1 MNIATIINKHL
12 DAHLAAIEKL
22 RAQEKFISDLAR
34 KIITALERGHKIL
47 LFGNGGSA
55 ADAQHIAA
63 EFVVRYRRNR
73 RALPALALTTDSS
86 ILTAGANDLGF
97 DTVYSR
103 QIEALAN
110 EGDIAIGISTSGKS
124 PNIIAG
130 LRTAKEK
137 GCLAVAFTG
146 SAESECSRV
155 ADSTFFAPSETTAH
169 IQECH
174 ITVGHMLCE
183 IVEEAFVIAE

>member
-1 MNIATIINKHL
+1 MNIADIFCKHL
-12 DAHLAAIEKL
+12 DAHAAAIEKL
-22 RAQEKFISDLAR
+22 RSQEDFVADLAQ
-34 KIITALERGHKIL
+34 KIITAIERQNKIL
-47 LFGNGGSA
+47 IFGNGGSA

-73 RALPALALTTDSS
+73 RALPAIALTTDTS

-97 DTVYSR
+97 DTIYSR

-110 EGDIAIGISTSGKS
+110 DGDIAIGISTSGKS

-130 LRTAKEK
+130 LRAAKEK
-137 GCLAVAFTG
+137 GCIAVAFTG

-155 ADSTFFAPSETTAH
+155 ADITFFAPSEITAH

-174 ITVGHMLCE
+174 ITVGHILCE
-183 IVEEAFVIAE
+183 VIESHLIE